1 MSKPTWRIVTDA
13 SCDISNRP
21 HPWIDYVRV
30 PLTIQIDD
38 QSIESETLT
47 YESLHAQLTQAK
59 NTGTAAPSIGQFTN
73 VFTGVDNVLYL
84 SITGQLSGTYNSAV
98 NAKNV
103 LEDEG
108 TKTKIMLYDT
118 KSASAEINQLVEH
131 AFHLIEEEPTISR
144 QTLLTKLA
152 DYQDTIT
159 MNAMLTGITNLTKSG
174 RLPKVVGGVIGAL
187 NIKLMIGR
195 TPEGTISLGAKL
207 RGTKKLVNGLYQ
219 TMVKNGYTGGT
230 VHITHSDDL
239 QSAKD
244 LEETIKQHNPDAK
257 VNMYL
262 SSNLVQFYLEEGG
275 LILSYDVTK

>member
-1 MSKPTWRIVTDA
+1 
-13 SCDISNRP
+13 
-21 HPWIDYVRV
+21 
-30 PLTIQIDD
+30 
-38 QSIESETLT
+38 
-47 YESLHAQLTQAK
+47 
-59 NTGTAAPSIGQFTN
+59 
-73 VFTGVDNVLYL
+73 
-84 SITGQLSGTYNSAV
+84 
-98 NAKNV
+98 
-103 LEDEG
+103 
-108 TKTKIMLYDT
+108 
-118 KSASAEINQLVEH
+118 VEH
-131 AFHLIEEEPTISR
+131 AFHLIEEEPTMSR

-159 MNAMLTGITNLTKSG
+159 MNAMLTVLTNLTKEG
-174 RLPKVVGGVIGAL
+174 RLPKVVGGVIGAI

-195 TPEGTISLGAKL
+195 TSEGKISLGAKL
-207 RGTKKLVNGLYQ
+207 LGTKKLVNGLYQ

-239 QSAKD
+239 QTAKD